1 MKKWYRSKTIIFNAV
16 VAALAALESVTGVLE
31 PFIGH
36 TFYAALCVLLPVG
49 NAVLRIIS
57 SEAITK

>member
-1 MKKWYRSKTIIFNAV
+1 MKKWYRSKTIIFNAA
-16 VAALAALESVTGVLE
+16 VAALAALEAVTGVLE
-31 PFIGH
+31 PYIGH

>member
-1 MKKWYRSKTIIFNAV
+1 MKKWYRSKTIIFNAA
-16 VAALAALESVTGVLE
+16 VAALAALEAVTGVLE
-31 PFIGH
+31 PYIGH
-36 TFYAALCVLLPVG
+36 AFYAALCVLLPVG

>member
-1 MKKWYRSKTIIFNAV
+1 MKKWYRSKTIIFNAA
-16 VAALAALESVTGVLE
+16 VAALAALESVTGVFE

>member
-1 MKKWYRSKTIIFNAV
+1 MKKWYRSKTIIFNAA

-36 TFYAALCVLLPVG
+36 SFYAALCVLLPVG

>member
-1 MKKWYRSKTIIFNAV
+1 MKKWYRSKTIIFNAA